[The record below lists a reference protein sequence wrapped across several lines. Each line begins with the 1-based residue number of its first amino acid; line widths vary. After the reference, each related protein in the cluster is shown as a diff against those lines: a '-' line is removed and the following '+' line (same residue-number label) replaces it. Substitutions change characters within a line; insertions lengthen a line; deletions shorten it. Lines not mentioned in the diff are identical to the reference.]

1 MTDKLKQLTNLAS
14 LAKETSS
21 SARQK
26 LLHEVTDLF
35 MDEPDTLNEQELA
48 FFGDIMLKLA
58 RDMEAKVRAVL
69 SDSLADAS
77 VAPRELVDELAN
89 DDIEVAHPIL
99 TRSSAL
105 SEPDLLSIV
114 ARHSQEHL
122 LAISKRE
129 TVSERVAD
137 SLAEKGDDRV
147 LGSLAGNEG
156 AELSES
162 TMATM
167 IGRAVDKQ
175 AVGGQLVARTD
186 VSRDLAENLFQ
197 NVTAAV
203 REKLLADAT
212 GVDAATID
220 DAIAQTHDEL
230 AQNSDESDQ
239 EYARRFIV
247 RKSKLNQLDNK
258 LVTSF
263 VENREIWKFVAGLA
277 ELTGIEFDAARQSI
291 FDPSGQKMAVLCKA
305 IDLDVVVFKDVIE
318 FTDFK
323 RSRSAQDAFTLSG
336 VYGGMSVDSA
346 QRALRFLRLRQ
357 KTAQNVAG

>member
-1 MTDKLKQLTNLAS
+1 
-14 LAKETSS
+14 
-21 SARQK
+21 
-26 LLHEVTDLF
+26 
-35 MDEPDTLNEQELA
+35 MDEPETLNEQELA

-77 VAPRELVDELAN
+77 VAPRELIDELAN
-89 DDIEVAHPIL
+89 DDIDVAQPLL
-99 TRSSAL
+99 TRSPVL
-105 SEPDLLSIV
+105 SDSDLLSIV

-122 LAISKRE
+122 LAISQRE

-137 SLAEKGDDRV
+137 SLAGKGDDRV

-156 AELSES
+156 AELSET

-167 IGRAVDKQ
+167 IGRAIDKQ
-175 AVGGQLVARTD
+175 AVRGQLVARTD

-212 GVDAATID
+212 GVDAAAID
-220 DAIAQTHDEL
+220 HAIEQTHDEL
-230 AQNSDESDQ
+230 VQNSDESDRA
-239 EYARRFIV
+239 YARRFIV
-247 RKSKLNQLDNK
+247 RKSKLKQLDNK
-258 LVTSF
+258 MVTSF
-263 VENREIWKFVAGLA
+263 VENREIWKFVSGLA
-277 ELTGIEFDAARQSI
+277 EMTGIDFDAARQSV

-305 IDLDVVVFKDVIE
+305 IDLDVVVFNDAME
-318 FTDFK
+318 FTNFK
-323 RSRSAQDAFTLSG
+323 KSRSPQETFTLSG
-336 VYGGMSVDSA
+336 VYGAMTVNSA